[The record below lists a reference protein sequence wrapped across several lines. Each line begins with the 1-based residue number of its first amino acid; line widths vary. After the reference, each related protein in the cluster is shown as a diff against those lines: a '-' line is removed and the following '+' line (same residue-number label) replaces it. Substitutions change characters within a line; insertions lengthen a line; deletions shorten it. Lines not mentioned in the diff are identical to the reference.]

1 MGLKQPLTAKE
12 LIETEIPLLTG
23 LQFHL
28 YVFHPLNSLYAIIS
42 DVDSAVNG
50 RLKER
55 PQGVELVLQTAKNF
69 VNQALLTDAPL
80 LANPAQV
87 ALACLLLGAAKCEI
101 HLSLQDCGPLAA
113 SQATVVE
120 ATRTL
125 IQSPPVV
132 KQDQITVIN
141 NKLKDW
147 RTANGK

>member
-28 YVFHPLNSLYAIIS
+28 YVFHPLNSLYAIIT
-42 DVDSAVNG
+42 DVDSNVNC

-55 PQGVELVLQTAKNF
+55 PQGVELVLQTARSF
-69 VNQALLTDAPL
+69 VSQALLTDAVL
-80 LANPAQV
+80 LANPAQL

-101 HLSLQDCGPLAA
+101 VLSLQDCGVPA
-113 SQATVVE
+113 SQAPVVE
-120 ATRTL
+120 AARSL
-125 IQSPPVV
+125 IQNPPVV
-132 KQDQITVIN
+132 KQDQITGIN

-147 RTANGK
+147 RTAQGKS